1 MTSNQPTTSNQPL
14 TERLLIISP
23 KAGSMTAEVEAKLRS
38 AFSDYTIVEFDPR
51 ADFMK
56 MLAPKSSVI
65 AAGGDGTIGFVAR
78 KLADTPHA
86 MGVISLGTF
95 NNFARALGMPKEV
108 DEAIEI
114 VKMGQSFPVT
124 LGRVDGSPFLEAA
137 AIGLFGEA
145 IALGEAAKDMTFGEL
160 RDHFKAV
167 ADSPPFQYKIT
178 GDIEAEGE
186 ALSLVFANTPSIG
199 AQLPVGDS
207 TPTDRSL
214 ELSIRVGESKL
225 DLVGRLLAS
234 AVLGK
239 HREEEGGQKFK
250 RIHIQTTPEV
260 NVYADNQETGKIG
273 QTPAEIVAEEGGLN
287 VLLASPQPK
296 AVE

>member
-1 MTSNQPTTSNQPL
+1 MTTNQPL
-14 TERLLIISP
+14 TDRLLIISP
-23 KAGSMTAEVEAKLRS
+23 KAGSMTPEVEAKLRS
-38 AFSDYTIVEFDPR
+38 AFSDYTIVEFDPK

-56 MLAPKSSVI
+56 MLAPKSNVI

-95 NNFARALGMPKEV
+95 NNFARALGMPKEI

-114 VKMGQSFPVT
+114 IKTGQAYPVT
-124 LGRVDGSPFLEAA
+124 LGRVDGQPFLEAA

-160 RDHFKAV
+160 KDHFRAV
-167 ADSPPFQYKIT
+167 AESPPFHYKIT
-178 GDIEAEGE
+178 GDIEEEGD
-186 ALSLVFANTPSIG
+186 AMSLVFANTPSIG

-207 TPTDRSL
+207 TPADRFL
-214 ELSIRVGESKL
+214 ELSIRVGESKV

-234 AVLGK
+234 TVLGK
-239 HREEEGGQKFK
+239 HHEEDPGLKFK
-250 RIHIQTTPEV
+250 QIRIQTTPEV

-273 QTPAEIVAEEGGLN
+273 TTPAEIVAEAGGLN
-287 VLLASPQPK
+287 VILASAHPK
-296 AVE
+296 PVE